1 MSLLEKERLDK
12 LQKART
18 PSEFYN
24 LYREVF
30 GKEFPIVDTLD
41 PEEKME
47 LLIDA
52 IETNKAVKGIK
63 LGVGT
68 NI

>member
-1 MSLLEKERLDK
+1 MTLLEKERLDK
-12 LQKART
+12 LKKART

-24 LYREVF
+24 LYLEVF
-30 GKEFPIVDTLD
+30 GEEFPIVDTLD

-52 IETNKAVKGIK
+52 IETNKAVKGLK

>member
-1 MSLLEKERLDK
+1 MVVLDK

-52 IETNKAVKGIK
+52 IETNKAVKGLK

>member
-52 IETNKAVKGIK
+52 IETNKAVKGLK

>member
-1 MSLLEKERLDK
+1 MTLLEKERLDK
-12 LQKART
+12 LEKART

-24 LYREVF
+24 LYRELF
-30 GKEFPIVDTLD
+30 GEEFPIVNTLD
-41 PEEKME
+41 PNEKME
-47 LLIDA
+47 LLIEA
-52 IETNKAVKGIK
+52 IETNKAVKGLK

>member
-52 IETNKAVKGIK
+52 IETNNAVKGIK

>member
-41 PEEKME
+41 P
-47 LLIDA
+47 
-52 IETNKAVKGIK
+52 
-63 LGVGT
+63 
-68 NI
+68 

>member
-18 PSEFYN
+18 PREFYN

>member
-52 IETNKAVKGIK
+52 IETNKAVKGLK
-63 LGVGT
+63 LGIGT

>member
-18 PSEFYN
+18 PSEVYN
-24 LYREVF
+24 LYREDF
-30 GKEFPIVDTLD
+30 GKEITIVDTLD